1 MTQEERIKKFKL
13 QPMHGTTSVGS
24 ILITVSS
31 FVSETM
37 LLSQVKVI
45 AVFSAIFCPALRG
58 RTSILQMWILKGYT
72 FNKSSDDFIM
82 NIQ

>member
-1 MTQEERIKKFKL
+1 MTQKQDAAMDQAIDL
-13 QPMHGTTSVGS
+13 
-24 ILITVSS
+24 LINNDTNVS
-31 FVSETM
+31 T
-37 LLSQVKVI
+37 L
-45 AVFSAIFCPALRG
+45 G

>member
-1 MTQEERIKKFKL
+1 MSSQDEV
-13 QPMHGTTSVGS
+13 PGS
-24 ILITVSS
+24 QLKILN
-31 FVSETM
+31 
-37 LLSQVKVI
+37 LL
-45 AVFSAIFCPALRG
+45 VFSG

>member
-1 MTQEERIKKFKL
+1 MSYLHNVNSGRK
-13 QPMHGTTSVGS
+13 M
-24 ILITVSS
+24 
-31 FVSETM
+31 
-37 LLSQVKVI
+37 
-45 AVFSAIFCPALRG
+45 G

>member
-1 MTQEERIKKFKL
+1 MRGYKKVL
-13 QPMHGTTSVGS
+13 G
-24 ILITVSS
+24 
-31 FVSETM
+31 
-37 LLSQVKVI
+37 VI
-45 AVFSAIFCPALRG
+45 PWLG

>member
-1 MTQEERIKKFKL
+1 MPNVKESNIFYN
-13 QPMHGTTSVGS
+13 
-24 ILITVSS
+24 I
-31 FVSETM
+31 FVTIAIYN
-37 LLSQVKVI
+37 VKI
-45 AVFSAIFCPALRG
+45 GG

>member
-1 MTQEERIKKFKL
+1 MAANYASTDKAF
-13 QPMHGTTSVGS
+13 
-24 ILITVSS
+24 
-31 FVSETM
+31 
-37 LLSQVKVI
+37 
-45 AVFSAIFCPALRG
+45 AG

>member
-1 MTQEERIKKFKL
+1 MKQNLSNQIN
-13 QPMHGTTSVGS
+13 
-24 ILITVSS
+24 
-31 FVSETM
+31 
-37 LLSQVKVI
+37 LLEAKTH
-45 AVFSAIFCPALRG
+45 FSG

>member
-1 MTQEERIKKFKL
+1 MALNLRLVLHSKL
-13 QPMHGTTSVGS
+13 A
-24 ILITVSS
+24 S
-31 FVSETM
+31 FISLAM
-37 LLSQVKVI
+37 
-45 AVFSAIFCPALRG
+45 RG

>member
-1 MTQEERIKKFKL
+1 MKSVS
-13 QPMHGTTSVGS
+13 TSQRY
-24 ILITVSS
+24 
-31 FVSETM
+31 F
-37 LLSQVKVI
+37 LL
-45 AVFSAIFCPALRG
+45 G

>member
-1 MTQEERIKKFKL
+1 MCKLFFVFLQGILRKSLNYPNER
-13 QPMHGTTSVGS
+13 TD
-24 ILITVSS
+24 
-31 FVSETM
+31 
-37 LLSQVKVI
+37 
-45 AVFSAIFCPALRG
+45 

>member
-1 MTQEERIKKFKL
+1 MSDTVLQITWLERK
-13 QPMHGTTSVGS
+13 S
-24 ILITVSS
+24 
-31 FVSETM
+31 
-37 LLSQVKVI
+37 
-45 AVFSAIFCPALRG
+45 

>member
-1 MTQEERIKKFKL
+1 ME
-13 QPMHGTTSVGS
+13 
-24 ILITVSS
+24 
-31 FVSETM
+31 
-37 LLSQVKVI
+37 LL
-45 AVFSAIFCPALRG
+45 AINPIWNMQKG

>member
-1 MTQEERIKKFKL
+1 MPISKQVALKFSL
-13 QPMHGTTSVGS
+13 
-24 ILITVSS
+24 
-31 FVSETM
+31 F
-37 LLSQVKVI
+37 
-45 AVFSAIFCPALRG
+45 G